1 MTVEHVQGKK
11 AGDIMLYA
19 LSTCGWCRKTRELLQ
34 ELGVDYSYE
43 YVDLLQCP
51 RREEVTKTVERWNP
65 SCSFPT
71 LVLNNKKCIVG
82 YNPDAIKQ
90 EIAGG

>member
-1 MTVEHVQGKK
+1 MTVEHVTGKK

-34 ELGVDYSYE
+34 ELGVEYSYE
-43 YVDLLQCP
+43 YVDNLEGDERQK
-51 RREEVTKTVERWNP
+51 VMKTVEKWNP

-90 EIAGG
+90 ELTGG

>member
-11 AGDIMLYA
+11 VGDVMLYA

-43 YVDLLQCP
+43 YVDLLQSP
-51 RREEVTKTVERWNP
+51 GREEVLKTIARWNQ
-65 SCSFPT
+65 SGSFPT
-71 LVLNNKKCIVG
+71 IVLNNKKCIVG
-82 YNPDAIKQ
+82 YNPDEIKQ
-90 EIAGG
+90 ELAGG